1 MAINCTVCKN
11 ANRIF
16 CQFLPQ
22 GDLIMYFYRN
32 DLLIDKILESM
43 LTKEQHFLAEFTGR
57 KFSKTEAKIV
67 WEKVVDH
74 KWYVSERLQRDIGL
88 RVAAVD
94 FIENFYEPTHKS
106 QKTTIFGKMFGT
118 YFTSKGS
125 RIAV

>member
-1 MAINCTVCKN
+1 LYGLAEI
-11 ANRIF
+11 I
-16 CQFLPQ
+16 CQVFIR
-22 GDLIMYFYRN
+22 GELIMYFYRN

-67 WEKVVDH
+67 WKKVVDH

-94 FIENFYEPTHKS
+94 FIENFYEPTQKS